1 MNPRHLCQ
9 SAGKLLVVLSA
20 LAAAACEKSPLLAP
34 TGSSITLT
42 SATTA
47 LPANGSAT
55 IMAQVLEAA
64 GTPPHSGTRVSFT
77 TTLGTIDPPE
87 SSTDSSGRAT
97 VTFRANGASGIAI
110 ISANS
115 GGASTSATGG
125 TGNSGGSNGS
135 NGGGTT
141 TTPTGDRS
149 LRIAVGTAAV
159 GRVLATANP
168 AVLPTTGGVAT
179 IVANVVDINGNALS
193 AAAVTFTTT
202 AGTLS
207 AASVNTDASGN
218 ASVSLTTSQTATV
231 TATVGVGSTGGT
243 GNTGNTGGTTG
254 GTQTSN
260 NQATATVT
268 LRNAPSILIELPATP
283 PSQGLPSAYSFTVT
297 AAGAAGGTG
306 GTGGGSGGSGGNG
319 GTSTGSAAIR
329 DVTVSW
335 GDGQNSNLGTFTGKQ
350 AVSHVYTSAQTFTIT
365 ATVTDVSGEVGRA
378 SSAVS
383 VIPVPQL
390 AVVVTP
396 SPQTIGIN
404 GLITFN
410 VQVTVPAGIGVQ
422 NTSIDFGDGE
432 VRQLGGAT
440 SASVTKSYSTP
451 GVRTVTVAVLDTAG
465 RTTIGTATVSITP

>member
-1 MNPRHLCQ
+1 M
-9 SAGKLLVVLSA
+9 LLVALSA
-20 LAAAACEKSPLLAP
+20 LAAVACEKSPLLAP

-55 IMAQVLEAA
+55 VVAQVLEAA
-64 GTPPHSGTRVSFT
+64 GTPPHSGTRVIFT
-77 TTLGTIDPPE
+77 TTLGSIDPPE
-87 SSTDSSGRAT
+87 ASTDSSGRAT
-97 VTFRANGASGIAI
+97 VMFRANGASGIAI
-110 ISANS
+110 ISASS
-115 GGASTSATGG
+115 GGASTSSTGG
-125 TGNSGGSNGS
+125 TGSTGGSNGS
-135 NGGGTT
+135 TGGGTT
-141 TTPTGDRS
+141 TDRS
-149 LRIAVGTAAV
+149 LRIAVGSAAV

-193 AAAVTFTTT
+193 AAPVTFTTT

-207 AASVNTDASGN
+207 AASVNTDGSGN

-243 GNTGNTGGTTG
+243 GGTGGTTG

-268 LRNAPSILIELPATP
+268 LRNAPSVLITPPTTP
-283 PSQGLPSAYSFTVT
+283 PSQGLPSSYTFRVT
-297 AAGAAGGTG
+297 AATTGGGGGTGGGTG
-306 GTGGGSGGSGGNG
+306 GTTG
-319 GTSTGSAAIR
+319 GTVAIR

-335 GDGQNSNLGTFTGKQ
+335 GDGQNSNLGTFTGDQ
-350 AVSHVYTSAQTFTIT
+350 VVSHVYASAQTFSIT
-365 ATVTDVSGEVGRA
+365 ATVTDVNGEVGRA
-378 SSAVS
+378 STAVS

-396 SPQTIGIN
+396 SPQSIGVN

-410 VQVTVPAGIGVQ
+410 ILVTVPAGIGVQ

-440 SASVTKSYSTP
+440 SASVTKTYGTA
-451 GVRTVTVAVLDTAG
+451 GVRTVTVSVLDTAG
-465 RTTIGTATVSITP
+465 RTTIGTATVSITQ

>member
-1 MNPRHLCQ
+1 MKPRHLHQ
-9 SAGKLLVVLSA
+9 IAGMLLVVLPA
-20 LAAAACEKSPLLAP
+20 LTAVACEKSPLLAP

-55 IMAQVLEAA
+55 IVAQVLEGA

-77 TTLGTIDPPE
+77 TTLGTIEPPE
-87 SSTDSSGRAT
+87 ASTDSSGRAT

-110 ISANS
+110 IAANS
-115 GGASTSATGG
+115 GGASTSAGG
-125 TGNSGGSNGS
+125 TGSTGGSNGTT
-135 NGGGTT
+135 GGGTT
-141 TTPTGDRS
+141 TDRS
-149 LRIAVGTAAV
+149 LRIAVGSAAV
-159 GRVLATANP
+159 GRVLLTANP
-168 AVLPTTGGVAT
+168 AVLATTGGVAT
-179 IVANVVDINGNALS
+179 IVANVVDVNGNALS
-193 AAAVTFTTT
+193 AAAVSFTTT

-207 AASVNTDASGN
+207 AGSVNTDGSGN

-243 GNTGNTGGTTG
+243 GGTGGTTG

-268 LRNAPSILIELPATP
+268 LRNAPSILITPPTTP
-283 PSQGLPSAYSFTVT
+283 PSQGLPSSYTFRVT
-297 AAGAAGGTG
+297 AATTGGGGGGTGGGTG
-306 GTGGGSGGSGGNG
+306 GTGGG
-319 GTSTGSAAIR
+319 TVAIR

-335 GDGQNSNLGTFTGKQ
+335 GDGQNSNLGTFTGDQ
-350 AVSHVYTSAQTFTIT
+350 AVSHVYASAQTFSIT
-365 ATVTDVSGEVGRA
+365 ATVTDVNGEVGRA
-378 SSAVS
+378 STAVS

-396 SPQTIGIN
+396 SPQTIAVN

-410 VQVTVPAGIGVQ
+410 ILVTVPSGIGVQ

-440 SASVTKSYSTP
+440 SASVTKAYGSA
-451 GVRTVTVAVLDTAG
+451 GVRTVTVLVLDTAG